1 MDKKVLA
8 EKLGILQDMAAKQE
22 NFLELTAVLDC
33 LRDVQVTP
41 EELEEVYSRLERK
54 GIRVGTPEGDAEL
67 EPELDLEDDFDTGL
81 DAGVLGKD
89 KLLTRRQRTAWF
101 CGRSRRN
108 TARPRRICSARKRPR
123 RCWRA

>member
-67 EPELDLEDDFDTGL
+67 EPELELRLAHLPADRNGKKHQRSACRCL
-81 DAGVLGKD
+81 DE
-89 KLLTRRQRTAWF
+89 RQR
-101 CGRSRRN
+101 
-108 TARPRRICSARKRPR
+108 
-123 RCWRA
+123 

>member
-41 EELEEVYSRLERK
+41 EELEEVYSRLVNPCGNPGGGR
-54 GIRVGTPEGDAEL
+54 GTG
-67 EPELDLEDDFDTGL
+67 
-81 DAGVLGKD
+81 AGAGF
-89 KLLTRRQRTAWF
+89 RR
-101 CGRSRRN
+101 
-108 TARPRRICSARKRPR
+108 
-123 RCWRA
+123 

>member
-1 MDKKVLA
+1 MTATMEAADGAVIKAHTERTAVYGQKVLA

-54 GIRVGTPEGDAEL
+54 GIRVGTPEG
-67 EPELDLEDDFDTGL
+67 
-81 DAGVLGKD
+81 
-89 KLLTRRQRTAWF
+89 TRNWS
-101 CGRSRRN
+101 RSW
-108 TARPRRICSARKRPR
+108 I
-123 RCWRA
+123 

>member
-89 KLLTRRQRTAWF
+89 KLLTGDEETEDGSLCA
-101 CGRSRRN
+101 
-108 TARPRRICSARKRPR
+108 IHKK
-123 RCWRA
+123 

>member
-67 EPELDLEDDFDTGL
+67 ELSL
-81 DAGVLGKD
+81 
-89 KLLTRRQRTAWF
+89 
-101 CGRSRRN
+101 
-108 TARPRRICSARKRPR
+108 IHI
-123 RCWRA
+123 